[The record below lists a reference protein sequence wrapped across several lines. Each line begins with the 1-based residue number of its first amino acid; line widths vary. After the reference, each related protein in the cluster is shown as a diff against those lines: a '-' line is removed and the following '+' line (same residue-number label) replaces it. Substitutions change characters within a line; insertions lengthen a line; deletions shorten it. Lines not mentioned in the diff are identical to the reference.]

1 MNGPLKKY
9 SDVIGLIPA
18 AGQASRLSPL
28 PCSKELIPIGFHC
41 GDNSG
46 RSSPKVAAHFLFE
59 RLRCAGISKAYVIL
73 RKGKWDI
80 PAYFGDGSALGMDIG
95 YLIMR
100 LSYGTPYT
108 LDQAWPFIKHA
119 RVALGFPDVIF
130 EPDNAFVP
138 LLEHQ
143 EQTGAD
149 VVLGLF
155 PSAQPHKMDMV
166 ETDAQ
171 GKLLRIVIKPQQTAL
186 KYSWMIALWTPKF
199 TAFMHHYL
207 VQVAEQVK
215 AAESDKKGLMREL
228 YLGDV
233 IQAGLASG
241 LRIETKRFR
250 NGSCIDLGTPADL
263 AQAMLDYG
271 PSRCQ

>member
-1 MNGPLKKY
+1 M
-9 SDVIGLIPA
+9 
-18 AGQASRLSPL
+18 
-28 PCSKELIPIGFHC
+28 
-41 GDNSG
+41 
-46 RSSPKVAAHFLFE
+46 AAHFLFE

-80 PAYFGDGSALGMDIG
+80 PAYFGDGSILGMHIG

-100 LSYGTPYT
+100 LPYGTPYT
-108 LDQAWPFIKHA
+108 LDQAWPFIKNA

-138 LLEHQ
+138 LLERQ

-171 GKLLRIVIKPQQTAL
+171 GKVLRIVIKPKQTTL

-207 VQVAEQVK
+207 AQVAEKVK
-215 AAESDKKGLMREL
+215 AAESDKKGMMREL

-241 LRIETKRFR
+241 LQIEAKRFR
-250 NGSCIDLGTPADL
+250 NGTCIDLGTPADL

-271 PSRCQ
+271 PSRSQ

>member
-1 MNGPLKKY
+1 MSGPGKKY
-9 SDVIGLIPA
+9 GDVIGLVPA

-28 PCSKELIPIGFHC
+28 PCSKELIPVGFHSC
-41 GDNSG
+41 DNSG
-46 RSSPKVAAHFLFE
+46 RSFPKVAAHFLFE
-59 RLRCAGISKAYVIL
+59 RLRRAGISKAYVIL

-80 PAYFGDGSALGMDIG
+80 PAYFGDGSSLGMDIA
-95 YLIMR
+95 YLIMG
-100 LSYGTPYT
+100 LPYGTPYT
-108 LDQAWPFIKHA
+108 LDQAWPFIRNA
-119 RVALGFPDVIF
+119 RVALGFPDIIF

-155 PSAQPHKMDMV
+155 PSGQPDKMDMV
-166 ETDAQ
+166 ETDVQ
-171 GKLLRIVIKPQQTAL
+171 GKVLRIVIKPKQTKL

-207 VQVAEQVK
+207 AQVVEQVK
-215 AAESDKKGLMREL
+215 AAQADKKAMKREL

-241 LRIETKRFR
+241 LRVEAKRFS

-263 AQAMLDYG
+263 AQAIVDYG
-271 PSRCQ
+271 TSRL